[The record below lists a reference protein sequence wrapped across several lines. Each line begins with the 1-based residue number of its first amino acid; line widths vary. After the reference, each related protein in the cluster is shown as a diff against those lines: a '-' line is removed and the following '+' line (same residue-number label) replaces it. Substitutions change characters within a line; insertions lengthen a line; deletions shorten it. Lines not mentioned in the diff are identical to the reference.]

1 MPINLTKN
9 GELQTKG
16 SASIWVGPTEC
27 DANRE
32 SRTKT
37 VNEIWAEI
45 ARNRNLA
52 LAHLTL
58 GGALDLFR
66 ESLSAFQNG
75 GFMASTLMCRSATET
90 AIYLSISRK
99 TPSPPPS
106 TIEVDIQHI
115 RAKWDKV
122 RGSSVEKGLLT
133 EDDLAK
139 LAEIRERGNFV
150 AHYGQKFDQRIYSPV
165 DSKLGELRLWVNAY
179 EAEDSLRK
187 TATILNNIIDRLLT

>member
-1 MPINLTKN
+1 MATDMTDKSELTSM
-9 GELQTKG
+9 G

-27 DANRE
+27 DAGRE
-32 SRTKT
+32 NRTKI
-37 VNEIWAEI
+37 VDRIWSEVAG
-45 ARNRNLA
+45 NRNLA

-90 AIYLSISRK
+90 ALYLSISRK

-115 RAKWDKV
+115 RANWGKI
-122 RGSSVEKGLLT
+122 RRSSMEKGFLT

-139 LAEIRERGNFV
+139 LAEI
-150 AHYGQKFDQRIYSPV
+150 
-165 DSKLGELRLWVNAY
+165 
-179 EAEDSLRK
+179 
-187 TATILNNIIDRLLT
+187 